1 MSLTDVAEGDVQAPV
16 RRRGHGSGALT
27 SGFRALFAAVSGL
40 LLISGVG
47 VVLWAVTPSSA
58 GGPQQSVRA
67 AVAAFAGGNLMTLT
81 IGRAALTLP
90 PLMITVVAIGLLVG
104 LGGRGRGETDDRTG
118 EVTRTLVAAAV
129 YAAVVTIAGVV
140 LGTPGAV
147 AAEQWWRPFLLALAV
162 VGATVVLR
170 GQAWRALVLN
180 RTPLWFPVAVRLGA
194 VGAAGV
200 LAAGAVAVVIG
211 LTSSFGS
218 ASAVQNLAAPGPAAG
233 FGMALLGIAYLPNAV
248 VAGAGYA
255 TGVGFHIGSGTYSMF
270 GSSPVELP
278 AVSLL
283 AAAPDGSQASRY
295 GCALL
300 LVPVVVAVLLGR
312 AATQRLG
319 LRRDRLAAVGAAA
332 AFAGLFVAVLAAVA
346 GGGVTGGQWA
356 SIGAP
361 PLPFGVVTAIILGVF
376 GAAVAGPARQSAA
389 PASADAAGDPEGPP
403 RSADPDDA
411 ADEHAGQA
419 EPDAAADVEPDVQSE
434 TEPDVQPAAEPDV
447 QLEAEPDV
455 RSEADQ
461 QGGAAAHPDP
471 AAEAAADTDTPA
483 HPAADPATDTDIDAA
498 ADTDTTADTDMATD
512 TGTDAAADTH
522 MVPPARREA
531 DDPAASGARTD
542 AEPADHL
549 RT

>member
-1 MSLTDVAEGDVQAPV
+1 MSLTDVAEGEVQAPV

-104 LGGRGRGETDDRTG
+104 LGGRGRAETDDRTG

-129 YAAVVTIAGVV
+129 YAAAVTIAGVV

-147 AAEQWWRPFLLALAV
+147 AAEQWWRPFLLALVV

-312 AATQRLG
+312 AATRRLG

-419 EPDAAADVEPDVQSE
+419 EPDAAAD
-434 TEPDVQPAAEPDV
+434 AEPDV
-447 QLEAEPDV
+447 QLEA
-455 RSEADQ
+455 DQ
-461 QGGAAAHPDP
+461 QGAAAARPDP
-471 AAEAAADTDTPA
+471 AADVEAAADTHPAADTDMPA

-512 TGTDAAADTH
+512 TGTDAAADAH

-542 AEPADHL
+542 TEPGDHL